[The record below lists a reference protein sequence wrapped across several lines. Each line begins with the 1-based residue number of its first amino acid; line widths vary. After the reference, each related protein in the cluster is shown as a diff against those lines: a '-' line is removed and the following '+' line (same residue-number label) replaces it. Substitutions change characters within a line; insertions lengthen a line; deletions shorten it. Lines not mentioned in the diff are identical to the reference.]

1 VFDAKD
7 DHSPVQ
13 RVEFSLDGQRWRA
26 LFPKDGVADSRL
38 EQYEL
43 VLDGELSDRGVIIRA
58 SDAMNNVATAH
69 AERPARR

>member
-1 VFDAKD
+1 MFDAKD

-26 LFPKDGVADSRL
+26 VFPKDGIADSKA
-38 EQYEL
+38 EHYE
-43 VLDGELSDRGVIIRA
+43 VAIDGELSERGMIIRA
-58 SDAMNNVATAH
+58 LDAMNNVATGH